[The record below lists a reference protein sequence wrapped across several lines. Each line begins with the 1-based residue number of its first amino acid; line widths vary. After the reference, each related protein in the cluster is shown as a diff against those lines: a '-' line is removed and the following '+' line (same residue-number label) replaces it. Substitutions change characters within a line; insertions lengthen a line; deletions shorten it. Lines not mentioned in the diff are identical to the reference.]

1 MKVVMI
7 VDDDDE
13 AREALGAILA
23 ESGYRVLQAEHGAA
37 AWKLLEGSPGG
48 CDLIL
53 LDLMMPVMNG
63 WDFRRKQ
70 RLDPRF
76 VNIPV
81 LMMSAGAHIAAV
93 ADDLG
98 ATDYIPKPIDI
109 DVLVEKVKRHA
120 R

>member
-13 AREALGAILA
+13 SREALSAILQ

-37 AWKLLEGSPGG
+37 AWKLLEGQEGT

-70 RLDPRF
+70 RLAPRF
-76 VNIPV
+76 STIPV

-98 ATDYIPKPIDI
+98 ATDYIPKPIAVD
-109 DVLVEKVKRHA
+109 LLLEKVKRHA
-120 R
+120 K

>member
-1 MKVVMI
+1 MI

-13 AREALGAILA
+13 ARDALGTILQ
-23 ESGYRVLQAEHGAA
+23 ESGYRVVQAEHGVA
-37 AWKLLEGSPGG
+37 AWKLLEGPSGG

-76 VNIPV
+76 STIPV
-81 LMMSAGAHIAAV
+81 LMMSAGVHIAAV

-98 ATDYIPKPIDI
+98 VTDYIPKPIDVG
-109 DVLVEKVKRHA
+109 VLLEKVKRNA